1 MSSGLEASIA
11 GAETHMLGEL
21 SYALP
26 ASAQYMKKR
35 EEIYWTSGANV
46 YAANGIRTMRV
57 NISGQGFLD
66 MSSLV
71 LECDVDNLSTAAPL
85 KPLVPGLEGF
95 FQSLKVS
102 LSGTTCEEIGDPS
115 CSYGRIFSMLSRGLP
130 KEKIAMN
137 GAMGFELEPHA
148 TDYRAAPTPETIPA
162 SSSKKILHKPLA
174 GICNQKVFLPLW
186 AISSSGQGLSL
197 EFQIIQ
203 DATAPV
209 NTTNGSSLW
218 QLSNV
223 RIYGDVLHCDESL
236 QNTYARHLLNGKN
249 LTIPMRSYTSL
260 SFSQPSGGANATLM
274 IPRTLS
280 RVNAIFLVGRKAT
293 QETATSKEVNRFCYP
308 GGNATQ
314 MLQNHKTLQ
323 AWLQIGSS
331 RFPSAGQYEGVNMFY
346 YKWLSALGIVNSGHH
361 TTQTTMA
368 DYKTDSFIVCWDLET
383 IASTSFSGSSLA
395 GGSVSINL
403 KGFGQT
409 DGDAPD
415 RWDCILFHDALISIH
430 DGFTEI
436 SV

>member
-1 MSSGLEASIA
+1 
-11 GAETHMLGEL
+11 MLL
-21 SYALP
+21 WSYLHHVV
-26 ASAQYMKKR
+26 
-35 EEIYWTSGANV
+35 E
-46 YAANGIRTMRV
+46 
-57 NISGQGFLD
+57 
-66 MSSLV
+66 
-71 LECDVDNLSTAAPL
+71 
-85 KPLVPGLEGF
+85 
-95 FQSLKVS
+95 
-102 LSGTTCEEIGDPS
+102 
-115 CSYGRIFSMLSRGLP
+115 GLP

-137 GAMGFELEPHA
+137 GAMGFELEPNA
-148 TDYRAAPTPETIPA
+148 TDYRVAPTPETIP
-162 SSSKKILHKPLA
+162 LA
-174 GICNQKVFLPLW
+174 VRRRSCINHLLVSATKRCFFPC
-186 AISSSGQGLSL
+186 GLSARLVKVLRL

-308 GGNATQ
+308 GGNAANQ
-314 MLQNHKTLQ
+314 LLNHKSLQ

-346 YKWLSALGIVNSGHH
+346 YKWLSGIGNREFRSPYHSDYDGRLQNGQLHCLLGSGNDCKYIILWIVACGW
-361 TTQTTMA
+361 QCF
-368 DYKTDSFIVCWDLET
+368 D
-383 IASTSFSGSSLA
+383 
-395 GGSVSINL
+395 
-403 KGFGQT
+403 
-409 DGDAPD
+409 
-415 RWDCILFHDALISIH
+415 
-430 DGFTEI
+430 
-436 SV
+436 

>member
-1 MSSGLEASIA
+1 
-11 GAETHMLGEL
+11 ML
-21 SYALP
+21 
-26 ASAQYMKKR
+26 
-35 EEIYWTSGANV
+35 
-46 YAANGIRTMRV
+46 
-57 NISGQGFLD
+57 
-66 MSSLV
+66 
-71 LECDVDNLSTAAPL
+71 
-85 KPLVPGLEGF
+85 
-95 FQSLKVS
+95 
-102 LSGTTCEEIGDPS
+102 
-115 CSYGRIFSMLSRGLP
+115 RITERRPLP
-130 KEKIAMN
+130 K
-137 GAMGFELEPHA
+137 
-148 TDYRAAPTPETIPA
+148 R
-162 SSSKKILHKPLA
+162 SPLA
-174 GICNQKVFLPLW
+174 VRRRSCINHLLVSATKRCFSPCGLFQ
-186 AISSSGQGLSL
+186 SSGQGLSL

-409 DGDAPD
+409 DADAPS
-415 RWDCILFHDALISIH
+415 RWDCIMFHDTLISIH
-430 DGFTEI
+430 DGFVEC